1 MGAIVLFAIM
11 FSLYVASILIPILLF
26 VIVVSGLVNLCLYIY
41 KRYKFGE
48 QKMRSSLKKK
58 NIEIIDA
65 EYEIIDDK

>member
-26 VIVVSGLVNLCLYIY
+26 VIVVSGLVDLCLYIY

-48 QKMRSSLKKK
+48 QKTRSSLKKK

>member
-48 QKMRSSLKKK
+48 QKTRSSLKKK